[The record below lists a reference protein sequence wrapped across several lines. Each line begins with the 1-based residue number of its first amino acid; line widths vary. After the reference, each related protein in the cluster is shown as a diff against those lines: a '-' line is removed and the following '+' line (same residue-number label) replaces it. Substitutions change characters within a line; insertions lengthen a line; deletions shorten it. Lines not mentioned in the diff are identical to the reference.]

1 MRQVVIAGCVL
12 LAACGQGG
20 GGQPAGLGNGSGG
33 VVHGLEA
40 PVPGPGATGTPSPSP
55 SPSPSATPTAE
66 ATSDGSLTSAF
77 ETGFRQSYRVK
88 FIETCSTG
96 AKQAATRSGNAA
108 AADLDYTPLCGCA
121 ADRLLSTKSVAELMR
136 GPSEADQLAVTQQ
149 CLREHPLG

>member
-20 GGQPAGLGNGSGG
+20 GGQPAGLANASGG
-33 VVHGLEA
+33 VVRGLEA
-40 PVPGPGATGTPSPSP
+40 PLPGPGTPSPSP
-55 SPSPSATPTAE
+55 TPSATPSAE
-66 ATSDGSLTSAF
+66 ATPEGGLTSAF

-96 AKQAATRSGNAA
+96 AKQAAARSGNSA

-121 ADRLLSTKSVAELMR
+121 ADRLLATKSVAELMR